1 MKIRVHRPYKT
12 LKGTGERKRYEY
24 WFYAC
29 KVYGSGCPEGH
40 TIAEDRALREIAKH
54 IDKALSS
61 TTSWTHIAPS
71 SNIGEVEQ
79 DISGLERELA
89 DAKRKLK
96 RAHTA
101 YVDAED
107 DLASIALEE
116 LHRRRA
122 RAADIEAKLTEAR
135 RGYAQAMIAP
145 SDQVDLDELRSLLAD
160 WETFEDNNKR
170 TLIETVIDYI
180 VVWPPGRKDRLE
192 IHWAESPRSPQEVTG
207 LSS

>member
-40 TIAEDRALREIAKH
+40 TIAEDRALRELAHH
-54 IDKALSS
+54 IDAALNS
-61 TTSWTHIAPS
+61 TPKWVHAAPE
-71 SNIGEVEQ
+71 SNLDEVEQ
-79 DISGLERELA
+79 DITRLEGELA
-89 DAKRKLK
+89 EAKHKLK

-107 DLASIALEE
+107 DMASIALEE

-122 RAADIEAKLTEAR
+122 RATSIEGKLTEAR
-135 RGYAQAMIAP
+135 QGYAQAMIAP
-145 SDQVDLDELRSLLAD
+145 SGQVDLDELRALLGE
-160 WETFEDNNKR
+160 WETFEDSDKR
-170 TLIETVIDYI
+170 VLIETVIDY
-180 VVWPPGRKDRLE
+180 VVVRPPGRKDRLE
-192 IHWAESPRSPQEVTG
+192 IHWAESPRSPEEVNG
-207 LSS
+207 L